1 MNEVL
6 QQLSETIREA
16 NAAGRALRIHGG
28 GTKNF
33 YGGPLRGE
41 PLDIRPYRG
50 VIDYEPTEL
59 VITVRAGTPL
69 AEVEEVLRRQGQ
81 MLAFEPPHF
90 GEQATLGGCI
100 AAGLS
105 GPRRMYAGAARDL
118 VLGIRLMDGEGTD
131 LQFGGRVMKN
141 VAGFDVSRVIAGSL
155 GTLGVI
161 LEASLKVLPL
171 PATERTVVLELPER
185 KAIDTMNVWAGQPL
199 PISGTAYF
207 DNRLHVRLSG
217 AVPGVEAARGKLGGD
232 ALDDSEAR
240 TLWRDLREHTH
251 PFFRSDEPLWRI
263 AVPATTEPLD
273 LPGRTLIEWNG
284 ALRWIR
290 GDISAS
296 TAREVAARNG
306 GHATLFRNGDKAV
319 GVFQPLTPAL
329 LGLHR
334 RLKHA
339 LDPAGI
345 FNRGRL
351 YPDF

>member
-16 NAAGRALRIHGG
+16 HTAGRPLRIHGG
-28 GTKNF
+28 GTKDF
-33 YGGPLRGE
+33 YGGPLRGA
-41 PLDIRPYRG
+41 PLDIRPYCG
-50 VIDYEPTEL
+50 IIDYEPTEL
-59 VITVRAGTPL
+59 AITVRAGTPL
-69 AEVEEVLRRQGQ
+69 AEVEEVLRRHGQ

-105 GPRRMYAGAARDL
+105 GPRRMYAGAVRDL
-118 VLGIRLMDGEGTD
+118 VLGIRLMNGEGAA

-141 VAGFDVSRVIAGSL
+141 VAGFDVSRLIAGSL

-171 PATERTVVLELPER
+171 PATERTVVVELPER
-185 KAIDTMNVWAGQPL
+185 QAIETMNLWAGQPL
-199 PISGTAYF
+199 PVSGTAYF

-217 AVPGVEAARGKLGGD
+217 AAPGVEAAHRKLGGD
-232 ALDDSEAR
+232 ALDEREAH
-240 TLWRDLREHTH
+240 TLWQALREHTH
-251 PFFRSDEPLWRI
+251 SFFRSGEPLWRI
-263 AVPATTEPLD
+263 AVPATAQPLS
-273 LPGRTLIEWNG
+273 LPGRTLIEWSG

-290 GDISAS
+290 GEVPASAV
-296 TAREVAARNG
+296 REAAARSG
-306 GHATLFRNGDKAV
+306 GHATLFRNGDKSV

>member
-1 MNEVL
+1 M
-6 QQLSETIREA
+6 
-16 NAAGRALRIHGG
+16 
-28 GTKNF
+28 
-33 YGGPLRGE
+33 
-41 PLDIRPYRG
+41 
-50 VIDYEPTEL
+50 
-59 VITVRAGTPL
+59 
-69 AEVEEVLRRQGQ
+69 
-81 MLAFEPPHF
+81 
-90 GEQATLGGCI
+90 ATLGGCI

-118 VLGIRLMDGEGTD
+118 VLGIRLMNGEGTD

-161 LEASLKVLPL
+161 LEASLKVVPR
-171 PATERTVVLELPER
+171 PAMERTMALELPER
-185 KAIDTMNVWAGQPL
+185 RAIETMNRWAALPL
-199 PISGTAYF
+199 PVSGTAYF

-217 AVPGVEAARGKLGGD
+217 AAPAVDAALRKLGGD
-232 ALDDSEAR
+232 AMNDEDAR
-240 TLWRDLREHTH
+240 SLWEGLREHTH
-251 PFFRSDEPLWRI
+251 AYFRSDEPLWRL
-263 AVPATTEPLD
+263 AVPSATAPLE
-273 LPGRTLIEWNG
+273 LPGRTLIEWG
-284 ALRWIR
+284 GGLRWVR
-290 GDISAS
+290 GSVSAS
-296 TAREVAARNG
+296 SAREAAVRSG

-329 LGLHR
+329 LALHR

>member
-1 MNEVL
+1 LQDIL

-16 NAAGRALRIHGG
+16 NAAGRTLRIHGG
-28 GTKNF
+28 GTKDF

-41 PLDIRPYRG
+41 PLDARAYRG
-50 VIDYEPTEL
+50 IVDYEPTEL

-69 AEVEEVLRRQGQ
+69 AEVEAVLRREGQ

-90 GEQATLGGCI
+90 GDGATLGGCI

-105 GPRRMYAGAARDL
+105 GPRRVYAGAVRDL
-118 VLGIRLMDGEGTD
+118 VLGIRLMNGEGTD

-171 PATERTVVLELPER
+171 PSVERAIVLELPER
-185 KAIDTMNVWAGQPL
+185 SALETMNRWAALPL
-199 PISGTAYF
+199 PVSGTAYF
-207 DNRLHVRLSG
+207 DNRLYVRLSG
-217 AVPGVEAARGKLGGD
+217 AAPAVNAARTKLGGD
-232 ALDDSEAR
+232 AMSDEDAR
-240 TLWRDLREHTH
+240 SLWQGLREHTH
-251 PFFRSDEPLWRI
+251 AYFRSDEPLWRL
-263 AVPATTEPLD
+263 AVPSATAPLE
-273 LPGRTLIEWNG
+273 LPGRTLIEWGG
-284 ALRWIR
+284 ALRWVR
-290 GDISAS
+290 GSVPAS
-296 TAREVAARNG
+296 SAREAAARSG

-329 LGLHR
+329 LALHR